1 MMKSNVADDV
11 VQVAAGNGDGVER
24 VAASGTAMAVSA
36 GESTRSPQGGS
47 PRARIPKR
55 EQAKVVAL
63 ANQKGGVGKTTTAIN
78 LAASVAALGKRVL
91 VVDADP
97 QGNAS
102 SGLGFQDATAHDD
115 LALEPAEKTPE
126 KSAAV
131 HLYHCLV
138 EGVPA
143 TEAIVTVAEL
153 GAKLCLLPSRIDLI
167 GVEVE
172 LIGASKRERYLEQLL
187 APVLTDYDFI
197 FIDCPPSLGLLTIN
211 ALTAADSVVIP
222 MQCEYFALEGLSQLV
237 RTIRL
242 VKSSYNSRLTIEG
255 LLLTMFDGRNRLTH
269 QVAAEV
275 NEHFAGRL
283 YQTVIPRNV
292 RLSEAP
298 SHGKPAIL
306 YDRRS
311 TGAVSYLQ
319 LAREFLRRH
328 KQQAS
333 AAPAGPQSE
342 RGGTKS

>member
-1 MMKSNVADDV
+1 MH
-11 VQVAAGNGDGVER
+11 
-24 VAASGTAMAVSA
+24 
-36 GESTRSPQGGS
+36 
-47 PRARIPKR
+47 
-55 EQAKVVAL
+55 L
-63 ANQKGGVGKTTTAIN
+63 ANNRGGVGKTTTAIN

-91 VVDADP
+91 VVDSDP

-102 SGLGFQDATAHDD
+102 SGLGFNGDAPVEHDGQREES
-115 LALEPAEKTPE
+115 L
-126 KSAAV
+126 

-138 EGVPA
+138 EGVA
-143 TEAIVTVAEL
+143 AVDVITIVAEL

-172 LIGASKRERYLEQLL
+172 LMGASKRERYLENLL
-187 APVLTDYDFI
+187 TPILHDYDFV

-211 ALTAADSVVIP
+211 ALTSADSVIIP

-242 VKSSYNSRLTIEG
+242 VKNSYNSRLEIEG

-269 QVAAEV
+269 QVAGEV
-275 NEHFAGRL
+275 GEHFKGRL

-298 SHGKPAIL
+298 SYGKPAIL

-319 LAREFLRRH
+319 LAREFLRQQK
-328 KQQAS
+328 KQKKIS
-333 AAPAGPQSE
+333 NYPAY
-342 RGGTKS
+342 